1 MEIQE
6 NQMLKT
12 KNHLDSGL
20 KKLLFKILE
29 LFSSSL
35 MHAECL
41 LKFRWISYR
50 DRPFAFTFCRNAGG
64 GGTPKNMIDLTS
76 WTTTGAKRLCYHNSM
91 SSRYERYGVQKLDF
105 EGPNYGC
112 NIKR

>member
-35 MHAECL
+35 MNAECL
-41 LKFRWISYR
+41 LNLKVSMDIFR
-50 DRPFAFTFCRNAGG
+50 DRPFAFTFCRNA

-91 SSRYERYGVQKLDF
+91 SSRYER
-105 EGPNYGC
+105 
-112 NIKR
+112 